1 MVGTEQEALRH
12 AIFECATQ
20 GREWEIQNS
29 DREVVWSIEADTPVD
44 DDAMVRPVIVHLR
57 GGTLTD
63 ESIAIL
69 VEVVAK

>member
-12 AIFECATQ
+12 AIFECATS

-29 DREVVWSIEADTPVD
+29 DGQVAWSIEADTPVD
-44 DDAMVRPVIVHLR
+44 EDAMTYPVIVHLR

-63 ESIAIL
+63 ESIAVL
-69 VEVVAK
+69 VDVTPA